1 MNETLK
7 PIWIVFSGQSPTGT
21 VPQAIGSASYI
32 DIRDTAAMHVWAAEH
47 PTEANGQRYLLV
59 NGRGTPQAAADI
71 LRKAYPNRKEIL
83 VGEPGSDYEEGW
95 GWPKDGQSFNG
106 EKSKKALGRDFIKY
120 DQSVLD
126 TAKVFERYV
135 KM

>member
-1 MNETLK
+1 
-7 PIWIVFSGQSPTGT
+7 
-21 VPQAIGSASYI
+21 
-32 DIRDTAAMHVWAAEH
+32 MHVWAAEH

-71 LRKAYPNRKEIL
+71 LRKAYPSRKEIL
-83 VGEPGSDYEEGW
+83 VGEPGSDYVEGW
-95 GWPKDGQSFNG
+95 RWPKDGQSFDS
-106 EKSKKALGRDFIKY
+106 EKSKRALGREFIRY

-135 KM
+135 NR